1 MSQRIT
7 FYTTLVQREK
17 LDEWS
22 VRETEK
28 HIGSFVLAIP
38 TVPLVNISRGFV
50 AIVTLK
56 TIHECCRVCNTPKVI
71 FSCALIYVSMILLL
85 H

>member
-1 MSQRIT
+1 MSQRII

-50 AIVTLK
+50 VCKQCLIPPKKLYLTNLGTTQNETK
-56 TIHECCRVCNTPKVI
+56 T
-71 FSCALIYVSMILLL
+71 YVSTFL
-85 H
+85 

>member
-1 MSQRIT
+1 MVLRVTIAT
-7 FYTTLVQREK
+7 KPRDIFTREK

-38 TVPLVNISRGFV
+38 TVLLVNISRGFV
-50 AIVTLK
+50 AIV
-56 TIHECCRVCNTPKVI
+56 
-71 FSCALIYVSMILLL
+71 
-85 H
+85 